1 MKPPPS
7 DGTVR
12 VGCERRRAG
21 TMTTIFGLRPLDL
34 DVVAK
39 ELKRRCGTGGTAKDG
54 VVELQGD
61 RCAFWAP
68 SERGLPPPQREN
80 LKGTLLRTRVGT
92 LSKLERA
99 GSNTQ
104 SFGAAASDTE
114 DKVWM
119 NGARARH
126 R

>member
-61 RCAFWAP
+61 RREAALAYLL
-68 SERGLPPPQREN
+68 ERGI
-80 LKGTLLRTRVGT
+80 
-92 LSKLERA
+92 RA
-99 GSNTQ
+99 KRMG
-104 SFGAAASDTE
+104 G
-114 DKVWM
+114 
-119 NGARARH
+119 
-126 R
+126 